1 MTITEAS
8 EYMEVSH
15 WTMRRWIKQR
25 LFPVTKINSKV
36 IRIDKRHLDK
46 FKEKNTV
53 KEWQY

>member
-36 IRIDKRHLDK
+36 IRIDKRQLDK

>member
-8 EYMEVSH
+8 DYMEVSH

-36 IRIDKRHLDK
+36 IRIDKRNLDK

>member
-8 EYMEVSH
+8 DYMEVSH
-15 WTMRRWIKQR
+15 WTMRRWIKLR

-36 IRIDKRHLDK
+36 IRIDKRNLDK

-53 KEWQY
+53 SEWKY